1 MQKGLRVIF
10 FIIILQLIGDTVYS
24 QDKISGSF
32 RFMFY
37 NVENLFD
44 VYDDSLKDDN
54 AFLADGVMRW
64 NSSRYRKKINSL
76 YKTIVAAGEG
86 KPPVV
91 VALCEVENRRVL
103 EDLLNYTYL
112 SAYNYKIVHEESPD
126 LRGIDVCLLYRDDY
140 VKLID
145 YRYWIPYREGGGVF
159 TSRAVLAAR
168 MLIESDTLHILVN
181 HWPSRR
187 GGVLAGEELRH
198 SIASMVRHKTDS
210 IGAES
215 SYGSKIIIMGDF
227 NCTPDDRVMQSLI
240 KQEGADGF
248 LVNLSE
254 RYSSE
259 THGTYKY
266 MGTWEVIDQ
275 IIVSE
280 RLISCNV
287 GLVTDASQ
295 LTIFK
300 PDFLLIKDPK
310 YPGYKPFSTYRG
322 YRYQGGFSDHL
333 PLLLDLQ
340 VRLVV
345 QQE

>member
-1 MQKGLRVIF
+1 MQKGLAILCF
-10 FIIILQLIGDTVYS
+10 TIILQLIGDVVYS
-24 QDKISGSF
+24 QDKVIGSY
-32 RFMFY
+32 RLMFY

-44 VYDDSLKDDN
+44 VYDDSIKDDN

-86 KPPVV
+86 RPPVV
-91 VALCEVENRRVL
+91 VALCEVENKRVL

-126 LRGIDVCLLYRDDY
+126 PRGIDVCLLYRDDY

-145 YRYWIPYREGGGVF
+145 YRYWIPVGEGGRVF

-168 MLIESDTLHILVN
+168 MLIESDTLHIIVN

-187 GGVLAGEELRH
+187 GGVLAGEELRQ
-198 SIASMVRHKTDS
+198 SIASMVRYKTDS
-210 IGAES
+210 IGAET
-215 SYGSKIIIMGDF
+215 SYGSKIIITGDF

-240 KQEGADGF
+240 KKEGADGF
-248 LVNLSE
+248 LVNLSDKY
-254 RYSSE
+254 RSG
-259 THGTYKY
+259 TQGTYKY

-275 IIVSE
+275 VIVSE
-280 RLISCNV
+280 RLISCIV
-287 GLVTDASQ
+287 GLGTDASR

-300 PDFLLIKDPK
+300 PGFLLNKDPK
-310 YPGYKPFSTYRG
+310 YPGFKPFSTYRG

-340 VRLVV
+340 VRQVV